1 METATALAMRRSQ
14 RVKLETTV
22 LVTSLLAETDCSER
36 TKSFVAASQLGDTAF
51 FSEICKTF
59 VVNAQGC
66 GVICNRPLAEGTPVR
81 MELQGS
87 QRSVTGRILNCHPI
101 NGNSYAVGVQMD
113 VEGNF
118 WGLPT
123 PPPDWPKG
131 SYEEKTEKGGKEAAA
146 KPKPAAAEPAAAKPE
161 SGSRPAGKMSFW
173 PSLSGGKPAGASAPA
188 VFPPTV
194 EVAQDN
200 IPAEPTGLKNLREQA
215 RAVSQEFESRYRNSL
230 NNLLARMRVA
240 LQTSASQLEGK
251 LTMLREESAQV
262 DAQLNSLRQLREDVL
277 GQREK
282 ITAGM
287 REQVEQV
294 QQEMLAAT
302 RQQVQALLAE
312 VTQHSSQLRQLNA
325 DIAAAGSGKLEQ
337 IFQSRDYIESLIRL
351 APNTIETT
359 VQQAAAQAA
368 EGVRA
373 RTQEMVAAQLGE
385 EQQKLRQSLESAAE
399 RVEDQLRERLSQQFE
414 QREHDL
420 MDLVE
425 LRMEE
430 MRAAES
436 NFRDTGVQLAA
447 EQARRQ
453 EQAVS
458 ELWNKTSELLAKREQ
473 EIIASSDQQMARVQ
487 QQMSVLVRELPAA
500 LQQQIQ
506 ARAEELIS
514 AGLQNQMERV
524 GQAHV
529 EQLRARLDGQIAAE
543 IEKRVKQAAQAAAD
557 SARLQLEATFE
568 DRSQQLEEA
577 HASARRQ
584 LETLQQAADS
594 LYTQVESAIQDK
606 VDQTVKEAAG
616 RALHELQNGLS
627 ELQSSGLAQAQAR
640 LEQTFAGLMER
651 AQASAV
657 TLQQTLNSVQQENQ
671 RAQQQNDSA
680 RQQIEG
686 AKCWLEGEKKK
697 FETLV
702 HETFLQASGEIRG
715 RINLAMEML
724 QQPLERRAQEI
735 QRQLQ
740 ELGASQTAQFSQ
752 NAEQLQQRLL
762 ALGTATQQV
771 VDERLSAGISESVEA
786 FRRRVE
792 TLADTFIARWQASL
806 AQTLESNAQI
816 LRANL
821 APGSEK

>member
-1 METATALAMRRSQ
+1 MRRSQ

-22 LVTSLLAETDCSER
+22 LVTSLLAETNCNEK

-51 FSEICKTF
+51 FSETCKTF

-66 GVICNRPLAEGTPVR
+66 GVICSRPLAEGTPIR
-81 MELQGS
+81 MEVQGAN
-87 QRSVTGRILNCHPI
+87 RSVTGRILNCHPI
-101 NGNSYAVGVQMD
+101 KGNSYAVGIQMD

-131 SYEEKTEKGGKEAAA
+131 SYEEAPAAGEKAVAADPKPPADKPAA
-146 KPKPAAAEPAAAKPE
+146 KPAANLAAKPE
-161 SGSRPAGKMSFW
+161 SASRPAGKMNFW
-173 PSLSGGKPAGASAPA
+173 PSLSGGKTGSTGAIP
-188 VFPPTV
+188 VYPPTV
-194 EVAQDN
+194 EAAQDN
-200 IPAEPTGLKNLREQA
+200 IPAEPTGLKALREQA

-251 LTMLREESAQV
+251 LTVLREESAQI

-277 GQREK
+277 GQKEK
-282 ITAGM
+282 IAAGM
-287 REQVEQV
+287 REQAEQV
-294 QQEMLAAT
+294 QQEIVGAA
-302 RQQVQALLAE
+302 RQQVQTLLAE
-312 VTQHSSQLRQLNA
+312 VTQQSSQLQQLKA
-325 DIAAAGSGKLEQ
+325 DIAAAGTGKLEQ

-351 APNTIETT
+351 APNPIEST

-373 RTQEMVAAQLGE
+373 RTQELVTAQLEE
-385 EQQKLRQSLESAAE
+385 EQQKLRQSVESAAE

-473 EIIASSDQQMARVQ
+473 EIIASSDQQMARMQ
-487 QQMSVLVRELPAA
+487 QQMSALVRDLPAA

-514 AGLQNQMERV
+514 AGLQSQMERV

-529 EQLRARLDGQIAAE
+529 EQLRARLDGQIASE
-543 IEKRVKQAAQAAAD
+543 IESRVAQAAQAAAD
-557 SARLQLEATFE
+557 SVRLQLQVTFD
-568 DRSQQLEEA
+568 DRSRQLEEA

-594 LYTQVESAIQDK
+594 LYAQVESAIQDK
-606 VDQTVKEAAG
+606 VDRTTQEAAG
-616 RALHELQNGLS
+616 RALQELQNGLS
-627 ELQSSGLAQAQAR
+627 ELQNASLAQAQAR

-651 AQASAV
+651 AHVSAV
-657 TLQQTLNSVQQENQ
+657 TLQQTLNTVQQENE

-686 AKCWLEGEKKK
+686 AKGWLEGEKKK

-724 QQPLERRAQEI
+724 QQPIERRAQEI
-735 QRQLQ
+735 QKQLQ
-740 ELGASQTAQFSQ
+740 ELGAAQTAQFSQ

-786 FRRRVE
+786 FRHRVE
-792 TLADTFIARWQASL
+792 TLADTFIARWQSSL

-821 APGSEK
+821 PSDPRK